1 MKHLDALTAFV
12 ERRPL
17 LVAALGW
24 ALALYLFGFIVG
36 RSML

>member
-1 MKHLDALTAFV
+1 MAEYTYSEDLAA
-12 ERRPL
+12 